1 MTSILFPLATPGP
14 PTVVVLAPVPAA
26 TADPIDVVIHSDPA
40 QLWDIFSSLGPLAII
55 LGALVAGLV
64 GWRTI
69 RQRTISDARTEWWK
83 RTQWAI
89 EMAREKDP
97 DARTLGF
104 SILTLLAKSKLAA
117 REELLL
123 LDEALRILKHPTNG
137 ERAVIQ
143 LVEPGTVPGPEPEA
157 TPLKEQ
163 SAGKKFWQRLTGS
176 APGNEYVQ
184 TGLDS
189 EDSNGENGSND
200 EKEEVP

>member
-1 MTSILFPLATPGP
+1 MP
-14 PTVVVLAPVPAA
+14 VVAPVPAVS
-26 TADPIDVVIHSDPA
+26 TEPIHVVIHSEPA
-40 QLWDIFSSLGPLAII
+40 LSWDTFSSLGPIAVI

-89 EMAREKDP
+89 EMAREKNP

-123 LDEALRILKHPTNG
+123 LDEALRILKNPTNG
-137 ERAVIQ
+137 QPA
-143 LVEPGTVPGPEPEA
+143 LVQSSEPETELEPDPEVA
-157 TPLKEQ
+157 PPKAL
-163 SAGKKFWQRLTGS
+163 SAWKKFWQRLTGS
-176 APGNEYVQ
+176 APGNEYVE
-184 TGLDS
+184 TDLDS
-189 EDSNGENGSND
+189 GDNKGDNGSND
-200 EKEEVP
+200 ENQEVP

>member
-1 MTSILFPLATPGP
+1 MWDVF
-14 PTVVVLAPVPAA
+14 AA
-26 TADPIDVVIHSDPA
+26 
-40 QLWDIFSSLGPLAII
+40 LGPLAVI

-123 LDEALRILKHPTNG
+123 LDEALRILKNPTNG
-137 ERAVIQ
+137 ERAVVQ
-143 LVEPGTVPGPEPEA
+143 LFEPEAVPGPEPEA
-157 TPLKEQ
+157 TPLKDQ
-163 SAGKKFWQRLTGS
+163 SAWKKFWQRLTGS

-184 TGLDS
+184 TDLDS
-189 EDSNGENGSND
+189 EDSNGDNGSND
-200 EKEEVP
+200 EKEDVP

>member
-1 MTSILFPLATPGP
+1 MT
-14 PTVVVLAPVPAA
+14 PTPVPS
-26 TADPIDVVIHSDPA
+26 PSDPV
-40 QLWDIFSSLGPLAII
+40 QWWDLFASIGPMAII

-69 RQRTISDARTEWWK
+69 RQRTVADARSEWWK

-123 LDEALRILKHPTNG
+123 LDEALRTLKNPTNG
-137 ERAVIQ
+137 ERAVVQPI
-143 LVEPGTVPGPEPEA
+143 EPEAVSGSEPEA
-157 TPLKEQ
+157 TPLKDQ
-163 SAGKKFWQRLTGS
+163 SAWKIFWQRLTGS

-184 TGLDS
+184 TDLDS
-189 EDSNGENGSND
+189 EDDNGNNGSND
-200 EKEEVP
+200 ENEELP